1 MLDTKNATEDTPTSQ
16 DAKTLVPMSLSLVAK
31 KEKILQMEVA
41 KLGKLLAQRNEMLD
55 GLQESHEYLLTTNG
69 QLQERSRLRRERLVS
84 LRTLLEAGQEQHGKD
99 KTGVCDVIGVN
110 ELDATAEKCGVLKGI
125 ILGLVDKRA
134 GLEQQCMGLEEQTAR
149 EAVALRAKEER
160 LSEVRNSLLLLHE
173 DIHSTQ
179 WNFAN
184 DEAELSAEDKHL
196 NAVSQNAQSEAAAVE
211 KVDTALRAEKA
222 AVEDLRATWL
232 NYEDMVHEEHRQIA
246 IENEDARSEQRKCQ
260 KLLESNGPTCSA
272 DEEVLQ
278 TARDLQLRLQHLNEE
293 LTSTKFFKRELA
305 LRKKQEK
312 DMLAIAQSSIKA
324 KEEQLT
330 WLDRQ
335 RLHLE
340 NEQNEAVKV
349 HAADEAAYR
358 TFVKEHKSA
367 MASLEAQIKGI
378 EKELK
383 STERAITARNKKV
396 ATINKKTVQKSKV
409 LQEWKVKIDAKQD
422 QVTKSAATQGL
433 VDAELL
439 NMQESLKQEQLRVA
453 QIQGLLKAQEMESEE
468 LHSSCAVVESEIQH
482 THTSLATMRANI
494 TATQTAVKN
503 RIDEVRDKFLS
514 AFVIEDA
521 ENLIQ
526 LLNKEIESWTTK
538 DSVEVDEAIARH
550 TMKLKQKYDALMAEN
565 RKKFGKTLLQKEKQY
580 NAKLDK
586 LKKTTAAKKSKP
598 AASSTNKAKIVKKH
612 SMDEPA
618 PQIFVSATSHEHDS
632 DETMDNPAPEEND
645 TNNRD
650 PNPKRME
657 RPINGGDLSKA
668 PPSKMRLSELHTTQR
683 EASGAPKPTPKPV
696 RRGLNLVDESPQ
708 TDKELADI
716 FTADGTR
723 LDNASGV
730 RPRRLKRRT
739 PAQKAGKPE
748 STLSTTAL
756 IAHQYSTTERPSQ
769 HPLNSP
775 VGCDEDFAAMSRASQ
790 DEDTTKKTPS
800 TTHQAADNKPLLQK
814 ADQRSKGV
822 AKRRTSKKTKA
833 LHRVRHSKASR
844 ISLGRTM
851 DWSTAET
858 FSFD

>member
-232 NYEDMVHEEHRQIA
+232 NYEDMVHEEHRQIT

-260 KLLESNGPTCSA
+260 KLLESNG
-272 DEEVLQ
+272 
-278 TARDLQLRLQHLNEE
+278 EE

-468 LHSSCAVVESEIQH
+468 LHSSCAVVESEIQN

-632 DETMDNPAPEEND
+632 DETMGNPAPEEND

-650 PNPKRME
+650 PDPTRME